1 MHVVV
6 ALGVAVVAIL
16 ALVLLAGM
24 TPFVG
29 IPIVMVALGVA
40 ALWAAAARR
49 AAERRLET
57 DAPSSAAASHDPVVR
72 PPGPS

>member
-1 MHVVV
+1 MHVFV
-6 ALGVAVVAIL
+6 ALGVAIVAIL
-16 ALVLLAGM
+16 ALVLLAGI

-29 IPIVMVALGVA
+29 IPIVVVALGVA

-49 AAERRLET
+49 AATRRLET
-57 DAPSSAAASHDPVVR
+57 DAPTSAEASHDPVVR